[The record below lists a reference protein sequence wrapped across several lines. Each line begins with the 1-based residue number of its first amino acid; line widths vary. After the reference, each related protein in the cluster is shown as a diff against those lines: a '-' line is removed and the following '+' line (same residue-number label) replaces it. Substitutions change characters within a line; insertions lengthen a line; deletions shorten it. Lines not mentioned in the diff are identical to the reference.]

1 MERNQKLVCQ
11 IRYNLK
17 NSIHFLYSEGL
28 DEHAKQVAN
37 LVNQI
42 DDKGFITRAHKACL
56 YSTLR
61 MMLESNTYSKSLA
74 SRSLDDAYELIVKAL
89 S

>member
-1 MERNQKLVCQ
+1 MEHNQKLVFE
-11 IRYNLK
+11 IRSNLK

-42 DDKGFITRAHKACL
+42 DGKGFITSTHKASL

-74 SRSLDDAYELIVKAL
+74 SRSLDDAYELIMKAL